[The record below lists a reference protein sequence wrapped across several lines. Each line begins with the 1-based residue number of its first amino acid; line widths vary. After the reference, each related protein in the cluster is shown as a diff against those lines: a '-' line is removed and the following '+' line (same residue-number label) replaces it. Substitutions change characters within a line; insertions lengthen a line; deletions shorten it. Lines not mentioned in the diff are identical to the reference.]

1 MIRRALNN
9 KLRVRYKVAIA
20 TTMACVVGLW
30 AALAGAVV
38 DVDQLSTRQLSERYH
53 HLVEEYRCPK
63 CQNQNLAESDS
74 PISADL
80 RKQIRRMLEE
90 GASDEA
96 ISDYLVA
103 RYGDFVL
110 YRPRLQQGTYLLW
123 VAPVVLLSIGVL
135 VVGVVVSRRRAQP
148 LAAGE
153 HELGLNVAEQA
164 RVNRL
169 LAGSSDGVTR
179 ASEGEP
185 R

>member
-1 MIRRALNN
+1 MII
-9 KLRVRYKVAIA
+9 KLRVRYKVTVAGA
-20 TTMACVVGLW
+20 MVCVLGLW
-30 AALAGAVV
+30 AAVAGAVV

-103 RYGDFVL
+103 RYGEFIL
-110 YRPRLQQGTYLLW
+110 YRPRLQPGTYLLW
-123 VAPVVLLSIGVL
+123 LAPVALLLIGGL
-135 VVGVVVSRRRAQP
+135 VVGVVVYRRRAQP

-169 LAGSSDGVTR
+169 LAGPSDGVTR

>member
-20 TTMACVVGLW
+20 VTMACVVALW
-30 AALAGAVV
+30 AASTGAVV

-123 VAPVVLLSIGVL
+123 LAPVVLLSIGVL

-148 LAAGE
+148 LAAGD

-179 ASEGEP
+179 AGEGES